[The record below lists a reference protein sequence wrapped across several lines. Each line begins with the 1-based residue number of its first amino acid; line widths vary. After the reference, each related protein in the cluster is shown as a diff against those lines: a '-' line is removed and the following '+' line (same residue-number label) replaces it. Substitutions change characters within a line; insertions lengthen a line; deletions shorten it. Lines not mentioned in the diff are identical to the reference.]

1 MNKDK
6 ANGFIGF
13 MSFMVNKSVLYCSS
27 YSKMTVFETLD
38 SESRRKWRHNV
49 AKQLFLFA
57 TARRGPRTLL
67 TAKRPAPG
75 TPSCIKCPGFVRGDA
90 RGWNWLAHYVSTKKR
105 GCYNRTILKTFS
117 FTSRN
122 EKLVSLN
129 LFFLRVIATQPCT
142 NKLKEIKGPF

>member
-38 SESRRKWRHNV
+38 SERRRKWRHNV
-49 AKQLFLFA
+49 AKQLFLFV
-57 TARRGPRTLL
+57 TARRGPETLL

-75 TPSCIKCPGFVRGDA
+75 TPSCIKCPGFA
-90 RGWNWLAHYVSTKKR
+90 RGGMLAAGIDSHIMYQQKNEDATIELFLKR
-105 GCYNRTILKTFS
+105 SVLQVGMKS
-117 FTSRN
+117 W
-122 EKLVSLN
+122 
-129 LFFLRVIATQPCT
+129 
-142 NKLKEIKGPF
+142 